1 LNSAGSGY
9 RFSAR
14 VVSVNMCING
24 PTRGAMKYDLPFMVF
39 GPSNSRMYFYRVGPF
54 SVERLKGIMIIL
66 TQYDVNLKSSSIFG
80 NAFNKHFRLVPIL

>member
-39 GPSNSRMYFYRVGPF
+39 GPSNSRIYSNRVGPF

-66 TQYDVNLKSSSIFG
+66 THDVNRKSSSIFG

>member
-1 LNSAGSGY
+1 MNSAGSGY

-24 PTRGAMKYDLPFMVF
+24 STRGAMKYDLPFMVF
-39 GPSNSRMYFYRVGPF
+39 GLSNSRIYFNRVGPF
-54 SVERLKGIMIIL
+54 LVERLKGVMIIL
-66 TQYDVNLKSSSIFG
+66 TQYDVNLSIFG

>member
-9 RFSAR
+9 RFPAR

-39 GPSNSRMYFYRVGPF
+39 GPSNSRMYFNRVGPF
-54 SVERLKGIMIIL
+54 S
-66 TQYDVNLKSSSIFG
+66 QYDVNLKSSSIFG
-80 NAFNKHFRLVPIL
+80 NAFNKHSRLVPIL